1 MDHKELIRQLGT
13 AIPMMGAKNFMAGE
27 TSLSFRI
34 GRNSKGV
41 NKLTITL
48 SPDDTYIVRA
58 FKVAK
63 FSATIVGEMRG
74 VYVDSL
80 HAVLESLTG
89 MYTRL

>member
-1 MDHKELIRQLGT
+1 
-13 AIPMMGAKNFMAGE
+13 MMGARDFQAGE

-34 GRNSKGV
+34 GRNAKGI

-58 FKVAK
+58 FKVRK
-63 FSATIVGEMRG
+63 FSATIAGEARG

-80 HAVLESLTG
+80 HDVLESLTG
-89 MYTRL
+89 LYTRF